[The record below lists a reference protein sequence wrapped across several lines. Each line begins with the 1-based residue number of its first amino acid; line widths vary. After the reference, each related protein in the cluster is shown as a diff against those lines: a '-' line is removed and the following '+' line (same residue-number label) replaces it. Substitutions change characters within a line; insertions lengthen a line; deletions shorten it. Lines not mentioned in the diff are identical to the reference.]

1 MSDTPSLR
9 MLDPTRQAV
18 AAPSSGVTPVRPRPA
33 TDLHDAAR
41 RRAQALRR
49 EAMNAAGDRVAA
61 ALRRAFH
68 ATAARL
74 GASSAGPAHTGR
86 ARVHAG

>member
-9 MLDPTRQAV
+9 MLDPARQAV

-49 EAMNAAGDRVAA
+49 DAMNAAGDRVAA
-61 ALRRAFH
+61 ALRRVFH
-68 ATAARL
+68 AVVTTVVPGAR
-74 GASSAGPAHTGR
+74 SCPR
-86 ARVHAG
+86 